1 MGGYAWRLCRIPKEG
16 ISGLTEECFQNGH
29 LSFNGA
35 RWLRT
40 ENEFYSHPKGGW
52 TKEKRPLSS
61 RQGTWP
67 KGSQWRK
74 DPYFDS
80 SNQLNGASKYRGQIK
95 EFVKVP
101 KNLPAGEYALSLRW
115 DCEGAGQ
122 IWQGCSTVKLV
133 WSQRKPS
140 STRKKIIILF
150 YKQGARALDQ

>member
-1 MGGYAWRLCRIPKEG
+1 MLRIVTQINTTVVNQKVGWNIHANHMGGYAWRLCRIPKEG

-74 DPYFDS
+74 NPYFDS

-133 WSQRKPS
+133 
-140 STRKKIIILF
+140 
-150 YKQGARALDQ
+150 